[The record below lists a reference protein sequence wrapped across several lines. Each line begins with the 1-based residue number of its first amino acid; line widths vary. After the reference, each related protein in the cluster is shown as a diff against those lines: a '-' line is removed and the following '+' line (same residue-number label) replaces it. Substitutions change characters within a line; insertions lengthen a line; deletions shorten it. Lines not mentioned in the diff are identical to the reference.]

1 MQIQRKSN
9 RYDVVS
15 DPLKS
20 HHTRQ
25 TDIAEVI
32 WMNPPKHTKGFLK

>member
-1 MQIQRKSN
+1 MPQHGVGSVLRKSN

-32 WMNPPKHTKGFLK
+32 